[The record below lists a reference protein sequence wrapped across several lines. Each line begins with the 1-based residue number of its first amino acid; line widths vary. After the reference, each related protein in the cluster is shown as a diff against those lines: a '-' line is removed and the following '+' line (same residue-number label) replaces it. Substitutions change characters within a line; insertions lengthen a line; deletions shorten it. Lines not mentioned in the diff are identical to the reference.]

1 MDAETGE
8 ADEEGGEEMAEAET
22 DDGEEMEELAD
33 AGIALPQAS
42 PICVCKVLPPIP
54 LPIAALIACSCA
66 AGPSTSAVGQR
77 VAKRASPE
85 PFTEPSP
92 PADAGGEARPQ
103 RQSKR
108 LRG

>member
-1 MDAETGE
+1 
-8 ADEEGGEEMAEAET
+8 MAEAET
-22 DDGEEMEELAD
+22 DDAEEMEESAD
-33 AGIALPQAS
+33 AGIALLLAS
-42 PICVCKVLPPIP
+42 SICVCKKLLACLQPPIP

-66 AGPSTSAVGQR
+66 AGPSTSAFGQR

-92 PADAGGEARPQ
+92 PADAEGQAQPQ

>member
-1 MDAETGE
+1 LINQFLAEMDAETSE

-54 LPIAALIACSCA
+54 PCPLL
-66 AGPSTSAVGQR
+66 
-77 VAKRASPE
+77 
-85 PFTEPSP
+85 
-92 PADAGGEARPQ
+92 
-103 RQSKR
+103 
-108 LRG
+108 L

>member
-54 LPIAALIACSCA
+54 LPIAALIACLCA